1 MKIKNFKVIA
11 AALSLSMIL
20 AACGADNNTANEE
33 TKNETAV
40 EETENQ
46 EQASEAEEAS
56 EAETTETAEEASEET
71 TEESTDEPMADT
83 VKVTMVTDFGGVND
97 KSFNQSAYE
106 GLVKADEE
114 GVAEY
119 DYIESH
125 KEDDYLPNLESA
137 LDSES
142 DIILT
147 VGYALFPA
155 TDEAAEENP
164 EQNYVIIDNQ
174 NENGRENLLGVTF
187 ADHQNSFLV
196 GYIAGMTSETNK
208 VGFVGGKES
217 VIIDRFEY
225 GYRAGV
231 EQAAKDKG
239 EDIEVL
245 VQYANS
251 YSDQAAGK
259 NIANR
264 MYQEGADV
272 VFHAAGGVGVGV
284 IEAAKENDKWVI
296 GVDRD
301 QTDEAPD
308 NILVSTIKGVG
319 DAVRQVIDDY
329 GNFEGGDVQFTIADG
344 EAVTIAYPTTNEL
357 VSQETKDKVEEIRQK
372 LIDGELEAPENKEQ
386 AIEQGWIV
394 E

>member
-1 MKIKNFKVIA
+1 MKIKNYKAIA
-11 AALSLSMIL
+11 AALSLTFIL
-20 AACGADNNTANEE
+20 ASCGADNNTATTE
-33 TKNETAV
+33 TTNETAV
-40 EETENQ
+40 EENVDETKD
-46 EQASEAEEAS
+46 AGT
-56 EAETTETAEEASEET
+56 EAETTEDTDTEEKEV
-71 TEESTDEPMADT
+71 TEESSDEPVGDT

-106 GLVKADEE
+106 GLQKADEE
-114 GVAEY
+114 GTATF

-125 KEDDYLPNLESA
+125 KEDDYVPNLESA

-147 VGYALFPA
+147 VGFALYEA

-164 EQNYVIIDNQ
+164 EQNYVIIDNK
-174 NENGRENLLGVTF
+174 NENERENLLGVSF

-196 GYIAGMTSETNK
+196 GYIAGMTTETNK
-208 VGFVGGKES
+208 VGFVGGIQG

-231 EQAAKDKG
+231 AQAAKDKG

-251 YSDQAAGK
+251 FSDQAAGK
-259 NIANR
+259 NIADR
-264 MYQEGADV
+264 MYQEGADI

-284 IEAAKENDKWVI
+284 IEAAKENNKWVI

-308 NILVSTIKGVG
+308 NILVSTVKGVG
-319 DAVRQVIDDY
+319 DAVRLIIDEY
-329 GNFEGGDVQFTIADG
+329 AKGNFKGGDQEFTLADG

-357 VSQETKDKVEEIRQK
+357 VSQETKDKVEDIRKQ
-372 LIDGELEAPENKEQ
+372 LIDGSLQAPENKEQ
-386 AIEQGWIV
+386 AIEQGWIA

>member
-1 MKIKNFKVIA
+1 MKIKKFMSVA
-11 AALSLSMIL
+11 VALSLSLVL
-20 AACGADNNTANEE
+20 ASCGNDADNKDTDTDNKA
-33 TKNETAV
+33 AV
-40 EETENQ
+40 EENTTDDT
-46 EQASEAEEAS
+46 ADEAKEEDK
-56 EAETTETAEEASEET
+56 EDDGDQTPAEDVVSL
-71 TEESTDEPMADT
+71 
-83 VKVTMVTDFGGVND
+83 TMVTDFGGVND

-106 GLVKADEE
+106 GLKEAESDGTVKF
-114 GVAEY
+114 

-125 KEDDYLPNLESA
+125 KEDDYVPNLESA

-155 TDEAAEENP
+155 TDEAADDNP
-164 EQNYVIIDNQ
+164 EQNYVIIDN
-174 NENGRENLLGVTF
+174 ENVNDKENLLGVTF

-196 GYIAGMTSETNK
+196 GYIAGMTTETNK

-217 VIIDRFEY
+217 AVIDRFEY

-239 EDIEVL
+239 EDIEVA

-259 NIANR
+259 NIANK
-264 MYQEGADV
+264 MYQDGADV
-272 VFHAAGGVGVGV
+272 VFHAAGGVGIGV

-301 QTDEAPD
+301 QSNEAPD
-308 NILVSTIKGVG
+308 NMLVSTVKGVG
-319 DAVRQVIDDY
+319 DAVKIIIDDY
-329 GNFEGGDVQFTIADG
+329 NDGNFEGGNKEFTLEDG
-344 EAVTIAYPTTNEL
+344 DAVTIAYPDNDL
-357 VSQETKDKVEEIRQK
+357 VSQETKDKVDEIKQDI
-372 LIDGELEAPENKEQ
+372 IDGKIDVPQNKDE
-386 AIEQGWIV
+386 AIEQGWI
-394 E
+394 EK